1 MSRCGLPG
9 MPVRLQC
16 SYLSAMTFKDRPVL
30 GVIACN
36 RVVETQS
43 AQAVMTRYLV
53 SALKYADAAALLV
66 PAMPELMH
74 AKEIAPRL
82 DGILLTGTPSNL
94 DPKRYGVIVDDAPGP
109 FDPGRDEMT
118 AHLIEAMLE
127 AGKPVF
133 GICRGFQELNVAFGG
148 TLRRDMADNPD
159 LIPHHAPSQQTFAE
173 YFEHIHPVNLVE
185 GGVLER
191 AYKADSIDVVSV
203 HYQGVEKLGAGLTVE
218 ATAPDGVV
226 EAISANMNG
235 ATILAVQWHPEWKA
249 HENPQSQTFF
259 KLLGR
264 ALRREPLVSR

>member
-1 MSRCGLPG
+1 
-9 MPVRLQC
+9 
-16 SYLSAMTFKDRPVL
+16 MTFKDRPVL